1 MSRKHLIA
9 LLAAAFTLL
18 GAQRLAAR
26 AATENPA
33 PPRDPAH
40 AHNSHA
46 AHHPPPAS
54 KIDANH
60 VRWAADAPLREG
72 MRRMKTAIDGSI
84 HQESG
89 QLDQARVLAIASEV
103 DQAAAFM
110 FATCKLEQ
118 DPDAALHG
126 LLARLM
132 AGAEA
137 LRRGPDEVAALG
149 AMRAALT
156 DYVRL
161 FDDPTFHA
169 SPSGAPGD

>member
-1 MSRKHLIA
+1 MPTKHPVA
-9 LLAAAFTLL
+9 LLAATFALL
-18 GAQRLAAR
+18 GAQTLAAR

-33 PPRDPAH
+33 PPREPTH
-40 AHNSHA
+40 AHDSHA
-46 AHHPPPAS
+46 GHHPPAAS
-54 KIDANH
+54 TIDANH
-60 VRWAADAPLREG
+60 VRWATDAPLREG
-72 MRRMKTAIDGSI
+72 MRRMKTAVDGSI
-84 HQESG
+84 HQASG
-89 QLDQARVLAIASEV
+89 QLDQARVQAIASEV

-110 FATCKLEQ
+110 FATCKLER

-137 LRRGPDEVAALG
+137 LRRGPDEVAAL
-149 AMRAALT
+149 ASMRAALT

-169 SPSGAPGD
+169 AATGAAGD